1 MNNINYEATNN
12 LMNNIDKELFLDLF
26 NNVKICAYQILNK
39 DVNPFL
45 QFLLVNDETN
55 SNILSFPSVNILNIT
70 EKVALSDTQDLL
82 SYIQSFLGEI
92 SENLSVLENNNFMG
106 FYLDKKSKTLF
117 MFYDLSDC
125 QFNISLV
132 YKKSKLWFCL
142 VDEIINK
149 QHVCGININSS
160 VTNFFL
166 LNQEFITL
174 TNDLGHKI
182 EHPVACY
189 IKKEKKLLNF
199 THYFG
204 LPKMDITQAFLGPYY
219 YFNDFDNALYSI
231 NDDKKGLIRFAVF
244 LGKMLVKLN
253 YPEDSI
259 DNSDLKREK
268 LNGSVK
274 EQLTMRVTDYNGIW
288 TENYDSCF
296 IGKIKLDNGDILGNT
311 PVFVVKN
318 YEQQFSLSYHYINSE
333 NTDII

>member
-1 MNNINYEATNN
+1 MNNINYEATDN
-12 LMNNIDKELFLDLF
+12 LLDNIDKELFLDLF
-26 NNVKICAYQILNK
+26 TNVKICAYQILNK

-45 QFLLVNDETN
+45 QFLLLNDTFSN
-55 SNILSFPSVNILNIT
+55 SLSFPSINMLTIT
-70 EKVALSDTQDLL
+70 ESVALSNTHDLL
-82 SYIQSFLGEI
+82 SYTQDFLGKIIQHIEI
-92 SENLSVLENNNFMG
+92 LENNKFMG
-106 FYLDKKSKTLF
+106 FHLDKKMKTLF
-117 MFYDLSDC
+117 LFYDLSNC
-125 QFNISLV
+125 RFNISLV
-132 YKKSKLWFCL
+132 YKQSNIWFCL

-149 QHVCGININSS
+149 QHVCGINIDSK

-166 LNQEFITL
+166 LNQQFITL

-189 IKKEKKLLNF
+189 IKKEIGQLNF

-204 LPKMDITQAFLGPYY
+204 LSKMDIKLAFLGPYY
-219 YFNDFDNALYSI
+219 YFTDFDNALYSI
-231 NDDKKGLIRFAVF
+231 NDEKKGLLRFAVF

-259 DNSDLKREK
+259 DSSDLKREK
-268 LNGSVK
+268 LNGSIK
-274 EQLTMRVTDYNGIW
+274 EQLTMRVTDYNGLW
-288 TENYDSCF
+288 TDSYDSCF

-318 YEQQFSLSYHYINSE
+318 YEQHFSLTYHYINSK